1 MPAPTVCCHFF
12 SVSEPAMPNFATMMK
27 SAFALTVAILATSLA
42 ASAAS
47 LEVEKLETLDFDLP
61 KAIRLRAEMAA
72 LQGPEFMED
81 SEAAGLNA
89 VAAADYRVNP
99 ARWAHVYRASDGQ
112 VFLVDN
118 LHMALWVRVDDKWTC
133 VLPHV
138 RVEKPLEVPLPGF
151 RSVILEVA
159 CSPSVRRFLEGSK
172 R

>member
-1 MPAPTVCCHFF
+1 
-12 SVSEPAMPNFATMMK
+12 MPNFATKMK